1 MTDKTVR
8 QIVLI
13 DEDKCN
19 GCGECV
25 PSCAEGAIE
34 IIDGKAR
41 LLADNLCDG
50 LGNCLG
56 TCPQDAITIAE
67 RPADAFDEQAVAVH
81 IQSCPTGPTEQS
93 HVCPGMKFRQLG
105 ERGPTADPAAAGE
118 GATSQLTHWPVQLT
132 LLPEQGPIWDDTDV
146 LLSADCVAYAAAD
159 FHSGLLAGRT
169 LAIACPKLDDG
180 QAYVDK
186 LARIFAAND
195 IRSITVARM
204 EVPCCGLD
212 AIVREALTRADKP
225 LPVTVVTI
233 STTGERADAAG
244 RAELKGA
251 CR

>member
-1 MTDKTVR
+1 MADKTLR

-56 TCPQDAITIAE
+56 TCPQDAITIVE
-67 RPADAFDEQAVAVH
+67 RSADAFDEQAVADH
-81 IQSCPTGPTEQS
+81 IQSCPTGPTEQP

-105 ERGPTADPAAAGE
+105 KRAPAADSAAAGE

-159 FHSGLLAGRT
+159 FHSRLLAGRT
-169 LAIACPKLDDG
+169 PAIACPKLDDG

-186 LARIFAAND
+186 LARIFAANN

-204 EVPCCGLD
+204 DVPCCGLD
-212 AIVREALTRADKP
+212 AIVGAALAQAGKN
-225 LPVTVVTI
+225 LPMTVVAI
-233 STTGERADAAG
+233 STTGEIFAANTV
-244 RAELKGA
+244 AVGA
-251 CR
+251 R